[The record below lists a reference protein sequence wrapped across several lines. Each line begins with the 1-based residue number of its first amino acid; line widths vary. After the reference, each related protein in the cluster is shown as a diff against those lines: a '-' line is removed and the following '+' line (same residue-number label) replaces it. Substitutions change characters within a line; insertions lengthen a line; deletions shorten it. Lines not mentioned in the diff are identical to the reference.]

1 MDNLRFLESLNNEC
15 VGLIAIDPPFAKNDT
30 FRSSPRL
37 PISDAEFE
45 EELALAARHGVP
57 HSEGIGE
64 TQVRD
69 IWKWDDDV
77 HPAWKMKIQSDY
89 PAVHSVI
96 QAVELCASENE
107 AAYIAYMAARLIHC
121 RRVLKP
127 TGSIYLHCDPK
138 ANSYL
143 RMLMDAVFGSGNFRN
158 EITWRRHTSVHGSFQ
173 HAPKQWGS
181 ITDTILFYAKSPETP
196 VHPYLDLTE
205 EDAEAKFP
213 LMDEDGRR
221 YYDDSAHIWNT
232 PNMGARP
239 NQCYEWR
246 GYRNPHPS
254 GWRLT
259 RPRLEREYEKGNI
272 VILPSGRL
280 QRRKYQD
287 DFRGTPAGNL
297 WVDILPAGA
306 GERTGYATQKPLA
319 LYERIIRASSQPG
332 DVVLDIF
339 AGCATTAVAAER
351 LGRRWLACDIA
362 YRSWTML
369 KRRFYQSGME
379 IRGTTQA
386 TRDAMAPLM
395 RGFAGT
401 QQYQESFVFGPN
413 DLAARDDEDPEPQQR
428 LETRRRGGGVQ
439 SSTWSGRIPKAE
451 AKRLLID
458 RFGHVC
464 WGCGY
469 EPKRPN
475 GTYDDALLEVDH
487 IRARNAASGAP
498 GDDELYNLA
507 LLHRTC
513 NGIKGNRMSLED
525 LRRYNAENM
534 LLYAEG
540 PDKLIDTFEALQF
553 AAAAIME
560 RGAQP
565 VLAGAD

>member
-15 VGLIAIDPPFAKNDT
+15 VDLIAIDPPFAKNDT

-37 PISDAEFE
+37 PISDAEFD

-121 RRVLKP
+121 RRALKP
-127 TGSIYLHCDPK
+127 TGSIYLHCDWQ

-143 RMLMDAVFGSGNFRN
+143 RILIDAIFGSKNFRN
-158 EITWRRHTSVHGSFQ
+158 EIVWSYPASPSNARRDFPRKH
-173 HAPKQWGS
+173 
-181 ITDTILFYAKSPETP
+181 DTILRYVKTSDWTFNADDVRVPYAESSMNRIQYAANAST
-196 VHPYLDLTE
+196 V
-205 EDAEAKFP
+205 
-213 LMDEDGRR
+213 M
-221 YYDDSAHIWNT
+221 
-232 PNMGARP
+232 
-239 NQCYEWR
+239 
-246 GYRNPHPS
+246 
-254 GWRLT
+254 
-259 RPRLEREYEKGNI
+259 
-272 VILPSGRL
+272 
-280 QRRKYQD
+280 
-287 DFRGTPAGNL
+287 RGT
-297 WVDILPAGA
+297 DIILHEGGKIPPSVWDDIQQSYRYRAHH
-306 GERTGYATQKPLA
+306 TGYATQKPLA
-319 LYERIIRASSQPG
+319 LYERIIKASSQPG

-428 LETRRRGGGVQ
+428 LETRRRGGVQ

-498 GDDELYNLA
+498 GDDEMYNLA
-507 LLHRTC
+507 ILHRTC

-540 PDKLIDTFEALQF
+540 PDRLVDTFEALQF